1 MASDALGEAA
11 ALLARASS
19 SGGSLAPSA
28 DPPPAARA
36 RRVSSRAGA
45 IAAGAA
51 VAALLGSAAL
61 VAGGVSEPARAR
73 LPVIALGASDDAH
86 PPASSSSSSATTRWI
101 RSALRPGA
109 PAPPVFVVD
118 GVDPRREDAFEPFK
132 AELLASLDAPEL
144 VGRLEWVQG
153 ARATDLPT
161 RIEAFEEA
169 ASRFDGGL
177 AAVAGAYVGET
188 HAWRDEAARPFF
200 RLDEG
205 KKMVVTRDAVE
216 RENPALGRFL
226 EKTSEGP
233 AQEARASAEF
243 AGDAEIAE
251 AEKAA
256 LGAAIGASMSHL
268 LAWTRH
274 ARRSEEDPKNAARD
288 VFVLDASARLKGGAP
303 FPAETFV
310 EILDAVAAYR
320 PEDADVVFLSGG
332 GAEEGGSRREL
343 RRRFRT
349 RFRRFRRFRRAVPRA
364 VDASR
369 VGKGGPGGPSARRAS
384 RFARRSRRRAL
395 LPRHRDVRDG
405 EGERSGG
412 GGRVRVPRRVARGA
426 VRRREAAVLRGE
438 SRARAR
444 ARPAPAGGKNPIK
457 SAAATH

>member
-19 SGGSLAPSA
+19 RAAPATGGSLAPSA

-233 AQEARASAEF
+233 AKEARASAEF

-274 ARRSEEDPKNAARD
+274 ARRSEQDPKNAARD
-288 VFVLDASARLKGGAP
+288 AFVLDASARLKGGAP
-303 FPAETFV
+303 FPAEKFV

-332 GAEEGGSRREL
+332 GAEEGGSPEENSAEGSERVSEGSAAPFHARLTRRGW
-343 RRRFRT
+343 
-349 RFRRFRRFRRAVPRA
+349 
-364 VDASR
+364 
-369 VGKGGPGGPSARRAS
+369 GK
-384 RFARRSRRRAL
+384 
-395 LPRHRDVRDG
+395 V
-405 EGERSGG
+405 
-412 GGRVRVPRRVARGA
+412 GRVDLRRVARRDSLDDLGGA
-426 VRRREAAVLRGE
+426 LFYLVTETFATERVKDLVEAGGFGFHGEWLAERCGDGRLRCYAASPALARAPAPPRRGE
-438 SRARAR
+438 KTR
-444 ARPAPAGGKNPIK
+444 
-457 SAAATH
+457 

>member
-109 PAPPVFVVD
+109 PAAPVFVVD

-169 ASRFDGGL
+169 ASRFAGGL

-233 AQEARASAEF
+233 AEARASAEF

-274 ARRSEEDPKNAARD
+274 ARRSAEDTNAARD
-288 VFVLDASARLKGGAP
+288 AFVLDASARLKGGAP
-303 FPAETFV
+303 FPAEKFV

-332 GAEEGGSRREL
+332 GAEEGGSPEEDSAEGSERVSEGSAAPFHARLTRRGW
-343 RRRFRT
+343 
-349 RFRRFRRFRRAVPRA
+349 
-364 VDASR
+364 
-369 VGKGGPGGPSARRAS
+369 GK
-384 RFARRSRRRAL
+384 
-395 LPRHRDVRDG
+395 V
-405 EGERSGG
+405 
-412 GGRVRVPRRVARGA
+412 GRVDLRRVARRDSLDDLGGA
-426 VRRREAAVLRGE
+426 LFYLVTETFATERVKDLVEAGGFGFHGEWLAERCGDGRLRCYAASPALARAPAPPRRGE
-438 SRARAR
+438 KTR
-444 ARPAPAGGKNPIK
+444 
-457 SAAATH
+457 

>member
-1 MASDALGEAA
+1 M
-11 ALLARASS
+11 
-19 SGGSLAPSA
+19 
-28 DPPPAARA
+28 
-36 RRVSSRAGA
+36 
-45 IAAGAA
+45 
-51 VAALLGSAAL
+51 
-61 VAGGVSEPARAR
+61 
-73 LPVIALGASDDAH
+73 
-86 PPASSSSSSATTRWI
+86 
-101 RSALRPGA
+101 
-109 PAPPVFVVD
+109 FVVD

-169 ASRFDGGL
+169 ASRFAGGL

-274 ARRSEEDPKNAARD
+274 ARRLEEDPKNAARD
-288 VFVLDASARLKGGAP
+288 AFVLDASARLKGGAP

-332 GAEEGGSRREL
+332 GGAEEGGSPEENSDESSERVSEGSDAPFHARLTRRGW
-343 RRRFRT
+343 
-349 RFRRFRRFRRAVPRA
+349 
-364 VDASR
+364 
-369 VGKGGPGGPSARRAS
+369 GK
-384 RFARRSRRRAL
+384 
-395 LPRHRDVRDG
+395 V
-405 EGERSGG
+405 
-412 GGRVRVPRRVARGA
+412 GRVDLRRVARRDSLDDLGGA
-426 VRRREAAVLRGE
+426 LFYLVTETFATERMKDLVEAGGFGFHGEWLAERCGDGRLSVLRGE

-444 ARPAPAGGKNPIK
+444 ARPGGGGKNPNK
-457 SAAATH
+457 SGPR